1 MIRKKY
7 LDKKNVISELKKELF
22 FNELSVWMRV
32 TPTLVRI
39 NKQTYIIIN
48 ALMRISLYDHNSDWR
63 IH

>member
-1 MIRKKY
+1 
-7 LDKKNVISELKKELF
+7 VISELKKELF